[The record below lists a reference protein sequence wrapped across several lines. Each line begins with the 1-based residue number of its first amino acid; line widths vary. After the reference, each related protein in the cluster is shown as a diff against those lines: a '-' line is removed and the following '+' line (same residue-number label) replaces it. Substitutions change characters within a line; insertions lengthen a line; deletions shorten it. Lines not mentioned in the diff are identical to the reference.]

1 MAKAKK
7 KLLPKNF
14 EDLLDAGDVA
24 ALRAVFETCSVDARG
39 GYSKQTALA
48 FNELPDELVRW
59 LVEGGADLSAIDSY
73 GLTPLHARASH
84 WQGRIDIL
92 LELGADVHATD
103 NRGNTALH
111 KAAAVGNLHTARL
124 LLQHGAH
131 VDAVNDAQLTPLA
144 FALQQCGNV
153 DIPQTAAM
161 AQLLLQAHAGKG
173 AADPVTAG
181 MREFVQHIGTE
192 FEFHRS
198 NFNPDSVDATG
209 AALDQ
214 LYSLFGV
221 APVARRAVHDGKS
234 PIIATA
240 ATWEGRHQQLWE
252 LLVPS
257 GGAAATVQGEAIR
270 VSGRISNE
278 LDANG
283 GINWDAQFRQMATA
297 LLTYLG
303 SGQPLPAASLDEAAG
318 IVDAVNKKSGDTARL
333 CELAVEW
340 VALNP
345 TPIALAAPAYKR

>member
-14 EDLLDAGDVA
+14 EEMLDAGDVE
-24 ALRAVFETCSVDARG
+24 ALKAVFDTCDVNARG

-59 LVEGGADLSAIDSY
+59 LAGQGADLSALDSY
-73 GLTPLHARASH
+73 GLTPLLARASH
-84 WQGRIDIL
+84 WQGRIEVL

-103 NRGNTALH
+103 KRGATALH
-111 KAAAVGNLHTARL
+111 KAAAVGNLRTAGL
-124 LLQHGAH
+124 LLQHGAR
-131 VDAVNDAQLTPLA
+131 VDAADDGQLTPLA

-153 DIPQTAAM
+153 DIEKTAAM
-161 AQLLLQAHAGKG
+161 AQLLLQAHASVGQV
-173 AADPVTAG
+173 DPVTEE
-181 MREFVQHIGTE
+181 MREFVERIGTE

-209 AALDQ
+209 AALEQ
-214 LYSLFGV
+214 LYSLLGV

-240 ATWEGRHQQLWE
+240 ATWEARHQQLWE

-257 GGAAATVQGEAIR
+257 GGAAATLQGEVIR
-270 VSGRISNE
+270 VSGRISHE
-278 LDANG
+278 LDGNG

-303 SGQPLPAASLDEAAG
+303 SGQPLPAVPLQEAAG
-318 IVDAVNKKSGDTARL
+318 IFDAVKKKSGDTARL

-345 TPIALAAPAYKR
+345 TPIALAAPAYTR